1 MTSSSRYE
9 YACDA
14 AMKRASCLDALAKD
28 LDKGTK
34 KKFRAKWMPVDE
46 EALANKLRPLAEKKK
61 SSISWKWGGT
71 HFGATAAGPG
81 GDRVALANSVDVLFP
96 IATEARNGYP
106 CLKGLRSCLFALD
119 VDLDI
124 MENKQ
129 SELNPKGTTPDNACL
144 LAAVAWK
151 DAMRQVLVLRKSE
164 VRVADV
170 RLQAL
175 IDYLIP
181 SVEEKQDE
189 SVAAEAPA
197 DIMSA
202 SGSTGSG
209 IARSSNGTSMVP
221 IPIIQSQRGLDVVD
235 ECDDDIEFC
244 EETCKRPLCLGGVVV
259 IDDDVDAVATKHVED
274 GVATKHVGEDGVATS
289 AAKKTDRW
297 HHDIWNRNDY
307 VAKLVLLLLLLLL
320 LPGLQVLSQRN
331 HDRWCGLQVSRT
343 RCW

>member
-1 MTSSSRYE
+1 M
-9 YACDA
+9 
-14 AMKRASCLDALAKD
+14 
-28 LDKGTK
+28 
-34 KKFRAKWMPVDE
+34 
-46 EALANKLRPLAEKKK
+46 
-61 SSISWKWGGT
+61 
-71 HFGATAAGPG
+71 
-81 GDRVALANSVDVLFP
+81 ALANSVDVLFP

-189 SVAAEAPA
+189 SVAAEEAPA

-209 IARSSNGTSMVP
+209 IARSSNGTSLVP

-235 ECDDDIEFC
+235 ECDDDIELG
-244 EETCKRPLCLGGVVV
+244 EETCKCPFCGG
-259 IDDDVDAVATKHVED
+259 
-274 GVATKHVGEDGVATS
+274 G
-289 AAKKTDRW
+289 
-297 HHDIWNRNDY
+297 DY
-307 VAKLVLLLLLLLL
+307 
-320 LPGLQVLSQRN
+320 
-331 HDRWCGLQVSRT
+331 CY
-343 RCW
+343 